1 MILETPVHSEVLFMC
16 AIMGYTGTDIP
27 MEKLLEGFGRTK
39 SRGPDDS
46 RVQEVVS
53 CSRDSGFEIT
63 QIKERRGWAA
73 IRAVLK

>member
-1 MILETPVHSEVLFMC
+1 MC

-46 RVQEVVS
+46 RVQEVPGGVLLFH
-53 CSRDSGFEIT
+53 RLAIMGPEPAGDAALYRGGRQRSGL
-63 QIKERRGWAA
+63 QRGALW
-73 IRAVLK
+73 LP